1 MDIVTF
7 SQSLT
12 SLFYIFSISYI
23 YCSLLTPKGKASSA
37 RSLCL
42 LLLSPMF
49 FLCLIDYHYLR
60 YTIGLITAL
69 PMVLFCN
76 PWRQRLSCYVISYLL
91 MLINESICYPITS
104 VFFLSAEGF
113 NAHQLAPLDNVPQAV
128 LPTALLI
135 IAMGTLLVKFS
146 ITPLKKWFFAA
157 QTGTLALLGL
167 PLVLLT
173 VQQVPLYLN
182 LSTPILSFLLFLA
195 AVLCALI
202 GIRRLKKQEI
212 LRNQREKQQELIEKQ
227 LFYSG
232 ELEKEYRSLR
242 KWNHDIANH
251 FMAISY
257 LLENEKYQEGSD
269 YIKHLLE
276 QQQHTKADTAKSNS
290 QI

>member
-1 MDIVTF
+1 MDIFTF

-12 SLFYIFSISYI
+12 SLFYIFSVSYI

-49 FLCLIDYHYLR
+49 ILCLIDYHYLR

-128 LPTALLI
+128 LPPP
-135 IAMGTLLVKFS
+135 S
-146 ITPLKKWFFAA
+146 
-157 QTGTLALLGL
+157 
-167 PLVLLT
+167 
-173 VQQVPLYLN
+173 
-182 LSTPILSFLLFLA
+182 
-195 AVLCALI
+195 
-202 GIRRLKKQEI
+202 
-212 LRNQREKQQELIEKQ
+212 
-227 LFYSG
+227 
-232 ELEKEYRSLR
+232 
-242 KWNHDIANH
+242 
-251 FMAISY
+251 
-257 LLENEKYQEGSD
+257 
-269 YIKHLLE
+269 
-276 QQQHTKADTAKSNS
+276 
-290 QI
+290 